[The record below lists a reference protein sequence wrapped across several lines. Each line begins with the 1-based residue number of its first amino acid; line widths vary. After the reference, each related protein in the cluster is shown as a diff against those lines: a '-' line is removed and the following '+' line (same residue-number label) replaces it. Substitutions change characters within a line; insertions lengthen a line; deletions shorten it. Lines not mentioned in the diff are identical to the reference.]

1 MQIRIARPADVPSL
15 FDVRT
20 SVRENHQSVGDLAR
34 IGVTPE
40 TVATMLDGEGRG
52 WVAEENG
59 RIVAFSMAD
68 AAQATIFAMFVQPGY
83 EGKGLGRALMDE
95 AEKWLFA
102 RGCDEIWLLTDRNP
116 RVRANGFYQHLG
128 WRNDGVQEDGQVRY
142 TKRREP

>member
-20 SVRENHQSVGDLAR
+20 SVRENHQSVEDLAR

-52 WVAEENG
+52 WVAEKNG

>member
-20 SVRENHQSVGDLAR
+20 SVRENHQSVEELAR

>member
-20 SVRENHQSVGDLAR
+20 SVRENHQSVEDLAR

-95 AEKWLFA
+95 AERWLFA

>member
-20 SVRENHQSVGDLAR
+20 SVRENHQSVEDLAR